1 MKQNKPLKRTA
12 SLKTNK
18 GLTSKSK
25 LQTKKPLQGKQKLSS
40 NKPLKSTKQLR
51 PRSEKAQQLYRE
63 KRVPLV
69 KKLLAERPWCEAC
82 PKYAEFDGKQFF
94 RVRASVDLHE
104 IKSRGRTGGIHGEE
118 WLDESNI
125 LCVCRECH
133 IRITNYP
140 DTAESIGLL
149 KPGGVDN

>member
-1 MKQNKPLKRTA
+1 MKQNKPLKRTTP
-12 SLKTNK
+12 LKAK
-18 GLTSKSK
+18 KPLTAKSK
-25 LQTKKPLQGKQKLSS
+25 LKG
-40 NKPLKSTKQLR
+40 NKPLNSNKQLR

-63 KRVPLV
+63 KRIPLV
-69 KKLLAERPWCEAC
+69 KKLLSERPWCEAC
-82 PKYAEFDGKQFF
+82 PKYAEFDGTQFF